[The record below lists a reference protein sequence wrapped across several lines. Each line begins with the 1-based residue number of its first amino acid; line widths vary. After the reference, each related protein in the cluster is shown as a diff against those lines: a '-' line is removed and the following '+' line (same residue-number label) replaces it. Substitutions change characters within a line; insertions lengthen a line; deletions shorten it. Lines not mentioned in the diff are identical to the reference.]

1 MAVPYLFQSATQP
14 LPLAQLDVNF
24 ATPITLGTT
33 DVALGSTYTSLAGL
47 TSVTSTTF
55 TGILIG
61 NAATVTDG
69 VYTTGNQTIDG
80 TKTFTALISGS
91 INGNAATVTD
101 GVYTSV
107 TYTNP
112 SWLSTLSGSKIFGA
126 INDTTVGLTVSAAAK
141 FTYAH
146 TSSLPV
152 MQVAGDI
159 TIDCALSNVFETTL
173 TANITTPTLSNPH
186 DGQTINWFITQDGTG
201 SRTMTWGSSV
211 KFPGGSVNGALST
224 TASAVD
230 LVVLTYRTTTGFWYG
245 SVLQAFS

>member
-1 MAVPYLFQSATQP
+1 MSVPFIFQSATQP
-14 LPLAQLDVNF
+14 LPLAQLDTNF
-24 ATPITLGTT
+24 ATAITLGTT
-33 DVALGSTYTSLAGL
+33 AVTLGDTFTTLAGFASIASSTFIGNLTGNASTVTNGVYTIDAQTIDGVKTFTSLIGG
-47 TSVTSTTF
+47 S
-55 TGILIG
+55 IDG
-61 NAATVTDG
+61 NAATVT
-69 VYTTGNQTIDG
+69 N
-80 TKTFTALISGS
+80 
-91 INGNAATVTD
+91 

-107 TYTNP
+107 TYTDP

-126 INDTTVGLTVSAAAK
+126 INDTTVGLTVPAAAK

-146 TSSLPV
+146 TSSLV
-152 MQVAGDI
+152 VSQSGASI
-159 TIDCALSNVFETTL
+159 TVDCALSNVFETTL
-173 TANITTPTLSNPH
+173 TANITTLTLSNPH

-201 SRTMTWGSSV
+201 SRTMTWGASV